1 MKWKNIWYCV
11 LLINSIVGLKPLL
24 YLLGLIYK
32 TSNNVEENVS
42 NNFDKNTLYISS
54 HAETGLNVWKLDDL
68 MAGVEF
74 LISNVLNFVFL
85 I

>member
-1 MKWKNIWYCV
+1 MGVFYSLSLSRLW
-11 LLINSIVGLKPLL
+11 KPLL

-42 NNFDKNTLYISS
+42 NNFDKNTLFWSS

-74 LISNVLNFVFL
+74 LISNVLNIVFL